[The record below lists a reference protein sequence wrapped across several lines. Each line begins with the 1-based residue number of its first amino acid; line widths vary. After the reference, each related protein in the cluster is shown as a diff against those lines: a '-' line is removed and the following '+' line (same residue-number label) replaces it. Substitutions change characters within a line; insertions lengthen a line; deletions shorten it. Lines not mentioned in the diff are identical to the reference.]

1 MNASS
6 FSLSRT
12 AFGLVLACL
21 SAGVGCDTGSKS
33 AVHAPPPAPTV
44 KTVVV
49 QSPSVPAAL
58 AQRPSTPPGQTPP
71 AAPAPA
77 VAPAPPPP
85 PAAPVASGAQATQ
98 VTPNAPVDPAG
109 TVAVPVPPPLPGPVA
124 DVVALARGGVDEGV
138 ITEYI
143 ANIRQPFA
151 FGASQIV
158 YLNDLGVSSNV
169 LHGLMRQSALLR
181 PEGTSA
187 AAQAQATTVTATV
200 TSQNVTAIP
209 QAAPEPQAPV
219 TTVQGTPPPPPGS
232 ATTTVVPP
240 AASPTVVNQQVFY
253 QALAPYGSW
262 VQVPSY
268 GWCWQPTVAVVNTTW
283 QPYCD
288 GGSWLWTDAGWY
300 WSSTYSW
307 GWAPFHY
314 GRWHHSAR
322 IGWVWHPGYDWAPA
336 WVAWRSSTAHC
347 GWAPLPPECRWN
359 ASIGFSWVNGNTAV
373 SVGFG
378 ISGTAWYATTWDRFC
393 DPHLH
398 HHRLPRQRV
407 ERFVQESNL
416 QVAGGNAVNIRG
428 DNNTVIIN
436 NGISR
441 EEVQRH
447 TRDEIRRTALRDVDS
462 PAAAQGLAAG
472 ASAATSGRPNPTG
485 GGRPAEV
492 AVYRPKVPVHDT
504 QPPETVLRR
513 QELTRPA
520 PLRAPGA
527 SSLAPSGERIGI
539 TPSANRPL
547 PVPALG
553 GSPNPNR
560 PAPPTAAGGAPAS
573 SLVPPSGP
581 STGPSRPDPVTGG
594 AVPTERAT
602 RTVTPPARPQ
612 VGLPGNPPQATT
624 PPSSAPRVP
633 GNPSLA
639 VPSGTGLNPSYR
651 GHFFMTHFKGS
662 VSSSSV
668 YTYTL
673 KPKGASY
680 EINEAKP
687 FLTSALP
694 TDVKFGPDG
703 RLYTADWAT
712 GWPKSKR
719 GRIYAISDPKH
730 EKDPLVLET
739 KALIGGDW
747 TKRSPVELARLLG
760 HADWRVRLEAQYE
773 LAGRGPDSIVTL
785 AGVAADTDASP
796 LARRHAVWG
805 LGQLAAKNDAALKP
819 VRALL
824 RDADDEVRAQA
835 VNVLGRARSVA
846 DTDAFIAALADPA
859 PRAKYFAA
867 QALGKVAQPRA
878 TAALFAALRANND
891 QDAALRHALVMGLV
905 GSNNPAALVA
915 AVTDASPA
923 ARLGALL
930 ALRRLKSP
938 ELVKFLGDSDPALVR
953 EAVIA
958 INDVPVVAGYAA
970 IAALLD
976 RPGLTDESILF
987 RALNARFRLGTPAD
1001 AAALAASP
1009 AQTAAFLQEAHAILC
1024 ELSDRLTQVYFIHTE
1039 ASK

>member
-359 ASIGFSWVNGNTAV
+359 ASIGFSWVDGNTAV

-378 ISGTAWYATTWDRFC
+378 IGATAWYATTWDRFC

-398 HHRLPRQRV
+398 HHRLARQRV

-581 STGPSRPDPVTGG
+581 STGPSRPAPVTGG

-639 VPSGTGLNPSYR
+639 VPSGTGLNPSR
-651 GHFFMTHFKGS
+651 PPETRTLNPLQGTPSQGPGS
-662 VSSSSV
+662 GV
-668 YTYTL
+668 T
-673 KPKGASY
+673 PAPGGAGLGRPAPAPTPLSR
-680 EINEAKP
+680 P
-687 FLTSALP
+687 LP
-694 TDVKFGPDG
+694 AATTTIPSGSLPP
-703 RLYTADWAT
+703 TATPGGIPAPAT
-712 GWPKSKR
+712 RTVVVPG
-719 GRIYAISDPKH
+719 
-730 EKDPLVLET
+730 
-739 KALIGGDW
+739 
-747 TKRSPVELARLLG
+747 
-760 HADWRVRLEAQYE
+760 
-773 LAGRGPDSIVTL
+773 
-785 AGVAADTDASP
+785 AGVPSRPAGPTPGIQVPAAATPSRPEAFRSAPVQNPSPASSP
-796 LARRHAVWG
+796 AIQVPAGATAPSRPVPQAFPQPTAVPPSAPS
-805 LGQLAAKNDAALKP
+805 AAP
-819 VRALL
+819 S
-824 RDADDEVRAQA
+824 A
-835 VNVLGRARSVA
+835 VAPSPR
-846 DTDAFIAALADPA
+846 PA
-859 PRAKYFAA
+859 PTIS
-867 QALGKVAQPRA
+867 LP
-878 TAALFAALRANND
+878 
-891 QDAALRHALVMGLV
+891 
-905 GSNNPAALVA
+905 PAAVQSRPVTVTPAPAPAFNPPPRPVPTPVPVQA
-915 AVTDASPA
+915 APSFPAPQPAIRPAPAPAPA
-923 ARLGALL
+923 A
-930 ALRRLKSP
+930 P
-938 ELVKFLGDSDPALVR
+938 PATP
-953 EAVIA
+953 APA
-958 INDVPVVAGYAA
+958 PSA
-970 IAALLD
+970 
-976 RPGLTDESILF
+976 RPGPRRTVDL
-987 RALNARFRLGTPAD
+987 
-1001 AAALAASP
+1001 
-1009 AQTAAFLQEAHAILC
+1009 
-1024 ELSDRLTQVYFIHTE
+1024 
-1039 ASK
+1039 

>member
-12 AFGLVLACL
+12 ALGLVLACL

-44 KTVVV
+44 RTVMV
-49 QSPSVPAAL
+49 QAPSVPAAL
-58 AQRPSTPPGQTPP
+58 AQRPATPPGQTPP

-77 VAPAPPPP
+77 AAPAPPPP
-85 PAAPVASGAQATQ
+85 PAAPVTSNAQLTQ
-98 VTPNAPVDPAG
+98 ATPNAPVDPAG
-109 TVAVPVPPPLPGPVA
+109 TVTVPVPPPLPGPVA
-124 DVVALARGGVDEGV
+124 DVVELARGGVDEGV

-181 PEGTSA
+181 PEGASA
-187 AAQAQATTVTATV
+187 TVPAPSAPATTAVTI
-200 TSQNVTAIP
+200 QNVAAIP

-232 ATTTVVPP
+232 ATTTVVAP

-268 GWCWQPTVAVVNTTW
+268 GWCWQPTVAVVNTGW

-288 GGSWLWTDAGWY
+288 GGSWLWTDTGWY

-314 GRWHHSAR
+314 GRWHHNAR

-378 ISGTAWYATTWDRFC
+378 IGASAWYATTWDRFC

-398 HHRLPRQRV
+398 HHRLPRQRI

-472 ASAATSGRPNPTG
+472 SAAASGRPNPAG
-485 GGRPAEV
+485 GGRPTEV

-504 QPPETVLRR
+504 RPPETVLRR

-520 PLRAPGA
+520 PLRAPE
-527 SSLAPSGERIGI
+527 STAPEPSAGRIGI
-539 TPSANRPL
+539 DPSANRPL
-547 PVPALG
+547 PVPAAG
-553 GSPNPNR
+553 GSLNPNR
-560 PAPPTAAGGAPAS
+560 PAPPSAAGTIPSS
-573 SLVPPSGP
+573 SLAAPGRPAPIPSG
-581 STGPSRPDPVTGG
+581 STS
-594 AVPTERAT
+594 ERIT
-602 RTVTPPARPQ
+602 RSVTPPARPQ
-612 VGLPGNPPQATT
+612 GGFPGGV
-624 PPSSAPRVP
+624 PSASAPRIPTGPTGTSQANPAP
-633 GNPSLA
+633 GGSEAGAPSA
-639 VPSGTGLNPSYR
+639 VPARPPETRSATPIPRIQPQPPGTGFAPGPETR
-651 GHFFMTHFKGS
+651 
-662 VSSSSV
+662 
-668 YTYTL
+668 
-673 KPKGASY
+673 
-680 EINEAKP
+680 
-687 FLTSALP
+687 LP
-694 TDVKFGPDG
+694 TRNPDPG
-703 RLYTADWAT
+703 T
-712 GWPKSKR
+712 GFPARPAPSQGSR
-719 GRIYAISDPKH
+719 PTPASGISAEP
-730 EKDPLVLET
+730 
-739 KALIGGDW
+739 A
-747 TKRSPVELARLLG
+747 ARTIVIPG
-760 HADWRVRLEAQYE
+760 AAVPPRPA
-773 LAGRGPDSIVTL
+773 IVTPPTQVS
-785 AGVAADTDASP
+785 ATPIPSRPEAFRPEPAAAPRMAPPPVSIP
-796 LARRHAVWG
+796 AR
-805 LGQLAAKNDAALKP
+805 P
-819 VRALL
+819 VP
-824 RDADDEVRAQA
+824 QA
-835 VNVLGRARSVA
+835 VPQPAPTAPSVQA
-846 DTDAFIAALADPA
+846 PGFAPRPAPTPAPAPPISLPPAAVQSRPMTATPAPAPAFNPA
-859 PRAKYFAA
+859 PRP
-867 QALGKVAQPRA
+867 V
-878 TAALFAALRANND
+878 
-891 QDAALRHALVMGLV
+891 
-905 GSNNPAALVA
+905 PA
-915 AVTDASPA
+915 P
-923 ARLGALL
+923 
-930 ALRRLKSP
+930 
-938 ELVKFLGDSDPALVR
+938 
-953 EAVIA
+953 
-958 INDVPVVAGYAA
+958 VPVQAA
-970 IAALLD
+970 PSFPAPQPAIRPAPAPAPAPAPSGPPPSA
-976 RPGLTDESILF
+976 RPGPRRSVES
-987 RALNARFRLGTPAD
+987 
-1001 AAALAASP
+1001 
-1009 AQTAAFLQEAHAILC
+1009 
-1024 ELSDRLTQVYFIHTE
+1024 
-1039 ASK
+1039 

>member
-58 AQRPSTPPGQTPP
+58 AQRPATPPGQTPP

-124 DVVALARGGVDEGV
+124 DVVELARGGVDEGV

-181 PEGTSA
+181 PEGVSA
-187 AAQAQATTVTATV
+187 TVQATSGPATAAV
-200 TSQNVTAIP
+200 TSQNVAAIP

-232 ATTTVVPP
+232 ATTTVVAP

-378 ISGTAWYATTWDRFC
+378 IGATAWYATTWDRFC

-472 ASAATSGRPNPTG
+472 AAAATSGRPNPTG
-485 GGRPAEV
+485 GGRPTEV

-504 QPPETVLRR
+504 RPPETVLRR

-520 PLRAPGA
+520 PLRAPGSTGPA
-527 SSLAPSGERIGI
+527 SAAGRIGI
-539 TPSANRPL
+539 DPSANRPL
-547 PVPALG
+547 PVPAQG
-553 GSPNPNR
+553 GSINPNR
-560 PAPPTAAGGAPAS
+560 PAPPTAAGGIPSS
-573 SLVPPSGP
+573 SLVAPTGP
-581 STGPSRPDPVTGG
+581 STSPSRPAPGTVGG
-594 AVPTERAT
+594 VPTERAT
-602 RTVTPPARPQ
+602 RTVTPPTRPQ
-612 VGLPGNPPQATT
+612 VGLPGNPPQAT
-624 PPSSAPRVP
+624 APRLP
-633 GNPSLA
+633 GNPSSP
-639 VPSGTGLNPSYR
+639 VPSGTGLNPSR
-651 GHFFMTHFKGS
+651 PPETRTVNPLQGTPSQGPGSGVAPAPGGAGLGRPAPTPLSRPLPATTTTVPS
-662 VSSSSV
+662 VSAPPTATPGTIPAPATRPVVVPGSGVPSRPS
-668 YTYTL
+668 
-673 KPKGASY
+673 GAPPTTQGTAAAPPSRQ
-680 EINEAKP
+680 EAFRP
-687 FLTSALP
+687 AP
-694 TDVKFGPDG
+694 
-703 RLYTADWAT
+703 
-712 GWPKSKR
+712 
-719 GRIYAISDPKH
+719 
-730 EKDPLVLET
+730 
-739 KALIGGDW
+739 
-747 TKRSPVELARLLG
+747 
-760 HADWRVRLEAQYE
+760 
-773 LAGRGPDSIVTL
+773 
-785 AGVAADTDASP
+785 VAAPFQSP
-796 LARRHAVWG
+796 ARAPSPAIQVPAGATAPSRPVPQAFPPPTPSTPSPTVTPSSRPAPAPTISLPPAAV
-805 LGQLAAKNDAALKP
+805 QSRP
-819 VRALL
+819 MS
-824 RDADDEVRAQA
+824 
-835 VNVLGRARSVA
+835 VNPAPA
-846 DTDAFIAALADPA
+846 PAFNPA
-859 PRAKYFAA
+859 PRPTPVPVQAA
-867 QALGKVAQPRA
+867 PSFPAPQPAIRQAPAPA
-878 TAALFAALRANND
+878 PST
-891 QDAALRHALVMGLV
+891 
-905 GSNNPAALVA
+905 PAA
-915 AVTDASPA
+915 TPGPA
-923 ARLGALL
+923 PSA
-930 ALRRLKSP
+930 
-938 ELVKFLGDSDPALVR
+938 
-953 EAVIA
+953 
-958 INDVPVVAGYAA
+958 
-970 IAALLD
+970 
-976 RPGLTDESILF
+976 RPGPRRTGDL
-987 RALNARFRLGTPAD
+987 
-1001 AAALAASP
+1001 
-1009 AQTAAFLQEAHAILC
+1009 
-1024 ELSDRLTQVYFIHTE
+1024 
-1039 ASK
+1039 